1 MHELGICD
9 ALLKLVDGVAK
20 DEGLECVKKVTVE
33 VGTLSGVIP
42 AYLADCW
49 TAVTDGTAYQDTRFV
64 VETLPGTAR
73 CLDCGAE
80 FIAEKYRH
88 LIGQENVLVVNVAPD
103 IHSRQEP
110 EDIACL
116 NEAAELLGIARK
128 AE

>member
-9 ALLKLVDGVAK
+9 ALLKMVDSVAK

-42 AYLADCW
+42 AYLSDCW
-49 TAVTDGTAYQDTRFV
+49 TAVTDGTAYQDTCFV

-80 FIAEKYRH
+80 FIAELEH
-88 LIGQENVLVVNVAPD
+88 LRCPD
-103 IHSRQEP
+103 CGGEKLTPLTGRDLTLKEIE
-110 EDIACL
+110 AC
-116 NEAAELLGIARK
+116 
-128 AE
+128 